1 MTDPVQIWPE
11 ELAARYRAKG
21 YWQGETFG
29 QLLDRLERG
38 FGPRVAVVDR
48 EQRWSYAELARL
60 PAYAHQPGL
69 ISQLLQVLAWA
80 GWLHV
85 LLPAGTGPVAAALAP
100 LNTYLR
106 TAPVGQPPTA
116 LQALEAIGSA
126 VPA

>member
-1 MTDPVQIWPE
+1 MAPLITA
-11 ELAARYRAKG
+11 LRHGA
-21 YWQGETFG
+21 T
-29 QLLDRLERG
+29 
-38 FGPRVAVVDR
+38 
-48 EQRWSYAELARL
+48 SYAELAHL

-85 LLPAGTGPVAAALAP
+85 LLPAGTGPVATALAP

-106 TAPVGQPPTA
+106 TVTVGQPPTA

-126 VPA
+126 VPV